1 MFQANEHSGPVVY
14 STSQRPQPMPTRRIL
29 SIKLIAYGSAVLI
42 FALFLG
48 ITATNLMLAKGHYQ
62 DDKGGIPQHL
72 ADNARAI
79 EAQLAVFNQI
89 VQHVASQPTTQDIL
103 EYKDEGSS
111 QTWALQMRRFL
122 PQATGV
128 ALITP
133 KGKILGEPSGPTLAP
148 QCRTDMT
155 KLSQKEHIMTP
166 AVHQEPSGATHFDLT
181 APVLDDAENPI
192 GMLFVSIGL
201 DSLRP
206 LLQADG
212 AAKSRLSLHDGYG
225 NVILQ
230 QDALDNVSNAK
241 QSQVSLAGTDWKL
254 SLLEPPTGPI
264 ASFLSLAVFNISAIL
279 LTVGV
284 IAFLVRFIMR
294 SMGRDYDQVKTIL
307 GDLAEGEPLGDT
319 LPTPRLR
326 ETAEVFPAITHI
338 HRIIDKKQQLLE
350 HHELSDKLTGLS
362 NRRQFNIE
370 FARAY
375 DFARRGTPVC
385 VVLMRL
391 QELDKLNKSQ
401 VNQVV
406 KILASTLKEHSRRVD
421 HAARL
426 DTDHFALLMFGAS
439 PEGTTPCLERVCRSF
454 RKHQQDHPAIPKDSI
469 CSLSLG
475 YTRIHAHRD
484 GNAAEVLKRAEAA
497 LFEAENSTDHHIISA

>member
-1 MFQANEHSGPVVY
+1 MFQANEHRGPVVY
-14 STSQRPQPMPTRRIL
+14 STSQRPSMMPARRTL
-29 SIKLIAYGSAVLI
+29 SIKIIAYGSATII
-42 FALFLG
+42 FVLFLA

-62 DDKGGIPQHL
+62 DDNAGIPQHL

-79 EAQLAVFNQI
+79 EAQLAVFEQI
-89 VQHVASQPTTQDIL
+89 VRHVATQPTTQDIL
-103 EYKDEGSS
+103 ENNDQPGS

-122 PQATGV
+122 PQANGV

-133 KGKILGEPSGPTLAP
+133 KGTILGEPSGPPLAP

-166 AVHQEPSGATHFDLT
+166 AVHQESSGAVHFDLT
-181 APVLDDAENPI
+181 APVLDEADNPL
-192 GMLFVSIGL
+192 GMLFVSI
-201 DSLRP
+201 SLESLKP
-206 LLQADG
+206 LMQAEK
-212 AAKSRLSLHDGYG
+212 AEKSRLSLHDGYG
-225 NVILQ
+225 NAILQ
-230 QDALDNVSNAK
+230 QDALEDVSNAR
-241 QSQVSLAGTDWKL
+241 QSEVALAGTDWKL
-254 SLLEPPTGPI
+254 TLLEPATGPL

-294 SMGRDYDQVKTIL
+294 YMGRDYDQVKTIL
-307 GDLAEGEPLGDT
+307 SDLAEGESLGNT

-326 ETAEVFPAITHI
+326 ETAEVFPAISHI

-350 HHELSDKLTGLS
+350 HQELSDNISGLS

-385 VVLMRL
+385 VVLIRL
-391 QELDKLNKSQ
+391 QGLDKLNKNQ

-406 KILASTLKEHSRRVD
+406 KILAGTLKEHSRRVD

-439 PEGTTPCLERVCRSF
+439 PEGTSPCLERVCRSF
-454 RKHQQDHPAIPKDSI
+454 RKHQQDHPAIANENL
-469 CSLSLG
+469 CSLSVG

-484 GNAAEVLKRAEAA
+484 GNAAQVLKRAEQA
-497 LFEAENSTDHHIISA
+497 LSEAENSTDHHIIHA

>member
-14 STSQRPQPMPTRRIL
+14 ASSRRPRPIPARHTR
-29 SIKLIAYGSAVLI
+29 SIRLIAYGSAAII
-42 FALFLG
+42 FTLFLA

-62 DDKGGIPQHL
+62 DDSGDIPQSLLDYAHT
-72 ADNARAI
+72 I
-79 EAQLAVFNQI
+79 EAQLSVFNQI
-89 VQHVASQPTTQDIL
+89 VQHVASQPTTRDIL
-103 EYKDEGSS
+103 ISNDETAS
-111 QTWALQMRRFL
+111 QIWAQQMRHIL

-128 ALITP
+128 GLLTP
-133 KGKILGEPSGPTLAP
+133 KGKVLGHPSAPNLAP
-148 QCRTDMT
+148 QCLTDMT
-155 KLSQKEHIMTP
+155 KISQNEHIMTP
-166 AVHQEPSGATHFDLT
+166 AVHEESSGTVHFDLT
-181 APVLDDAENPI
+181 APVVDDTEKSL
-192 GMLFVSIGL
+192 GMLFVSISLEGL
-201 DSLRP
+201 KS
-206 LLQADG
+206 LLQENTTKG
-212 AAKSRLSLHDGYG
+212 TRLSLHDGYG

-230 QDALDNVSNAK
+230 QDSIQDVSNSR
-241 QSQVSLAGTDWKL
+241 QSQVILTGTDWKL
-254 SLLEPPTGPI
+254 RLLEPANGPLL
-264 ASFLSLAVFNISAIL
+264 SFLSLAIFNISAIL

-294 SMGRDYDQVKTIL
+294 SMDKDFDQVKTIL
-307 GDLAEGEPLGDT
+307 GDLASGEPIGDT

-326 ETAEVFPAITHI
+326 ETAEVFPALSQI

-350 HHELSDKLTGLS
+350 HQELSDKLTGLS

-385 VVLMRL
+385 VVLMRMSGL
-391 QELDKLNKSQ
+391 EKLTK
-401 VNQVV
+401 NQINQAV

-426 DTDHFALLMFGAS
+426 DTDSFALLMFGAS
-439 PEGTTPCLERVCRSF
+439 PEGTTPCLERICRSF
-454 RKHQQDHPAIPKDSI
+454 RKHQSDHPAIPNDNI

-484 GNAAEVLKRAEAA
+484 SNAAEVLHRAETA
-497 LFEAENSTDHHIISA
+497 LAEAEQSTDRHIISA